1 MNLLVMNYLIT
12 KGYPCTVK
20 NFAAEA
26 NIKLDAG
33 ADMIEERV
41 EIRNA
46 IHSGDIQS
54 AIEKINEL
62 DPQVNFTLHLFHP
75 IFLFCYDYTCF
86 MHHSYTPSSVLMI
99 NTHLQSSI

>member
-26 NIKLDAG
+26 NIKLDTD
-33 ADMIEERV
+33 ADLIEERV

-62 DPQVNFTLHLFHP
+62 DPQVISPHILQPFCDLIRSYLF
-75 IFLFCYDYTCF
+75 LLCYD
-86 MHHSYTPSSVLMI
+86 
-99 NTHLQSSI
+99 

>member
-1 MNLLVMNYLIT
+1 MNLLVMNYLVT

-26 NIKLDAG
+26 NIKLEADAEL
-33 ADMIEERV
+33 IEERV

-62 DPQVNFTLHLFHP
+62 DPQVIIPALVSLTILLVLF
-75 IFLFCYDYTCF
+75 L
-86 MHHSYTPSSVLMI
+86 L
-99 NTHLQSSI
+99 L

>member
-1 MNLLVMNYLIT
+1 MNLLVMNYLVT

-26 NIKLDAG
+26 NIKLDAD

-62 DPQVNFTLHLFHP
+62 DPQVIPPLISVFFLTAILFDP
-75 IFLFCYDYTCF
+75 TFL
-86 MHHSYTPSSVLMI
+86 L
-99 NTHLQSSI
+99 

>member
-26 NIKLDAG
+26 NIKLDG
-33 ADMIEERV
+33 TADSIDERV
-41 EIRNA
+41 EIRDA

-62 DPQVNFTLHLFHP
+62 DPQVISSRPTPLANLFDS
-75 IFLFCYDYTCF
+75 L
-86 MHHSYTPSSVLMI
+86 SL
-99 NTHLQSSI
+99 L